1 MSRKTRIFRIET
13 DYYDIAKQAGAIIRG
28 GGTVAFPTETVYGLG
43 ADALDPGAVK
53 KIFKAKA
60 RPPDNPLIVHISSKE
75 QLHNLVEDIPEHA
88 FDLMD
93 AFWPGPVT
101 MIFKRRDIVPDVT
114 TGGLDT
120 VAVRMPDNPIALLLI
135 EESGTPIAAP
145 SANRSGMPSPT
156 TAQHVIADLGGR
168 IDAVIDGGYSKIGVE
183 STVVDMTSAI
193 PVILRPGGIGI
204 AEIRDIIGEVAIGYP
219 DRLLEDGGVA
229 RSPGMKYTH
238 YSPETRMVLVAGNGG
253 TVVDMI
259 REFVSDYHERGMLVG
274 LLATE
279 ETAEYIIADEIF
291 ILGRRDDIA
300 LVASN
305 LFAGIRYLDSRNVD
319 VIIADGSM
327 SEDGVGAAVQNRLRK
342 AADEEVTNRGMDR

>member
-1 MSRKTRIFRIET
+1 MSRKTQIFRIET
-13 DYYDIAKQAGAIIRG
+13 CYDDIIRRAGAIIRE

-43 ADALDPGAVK
+43 ADALNPDAVR
-53 KIFKAKA
+53 KIFEAKA

-75 QLHNLVEDIPEHA
+75 QLHGIVKDIPEHA

-93 AFWPGPVT
+93 VFWPGPLT
-101 MIFKRRDIVPDVT
+101 MIFKRNEIVPDVT

-120 VAVRMPDNPIALLLI
+120 VAVRMPDNPIALGLI
-135 EESGTPIAAP
+135 EEAGTPIAAP

-156 TAQHVIADLGGR
+156 TAQHVIADLDGR
-168 IDAVIDGGYSKIGVE
+168 IDAVIDGGYAEIGVE
-183 STVVDMTSAI
+183 STVVDMTSEI

-204 AEIRDIIGEVAIGYP
+204 EEIRDVIGEVTIGYP
-219 DRLLEDGGVA
+219 DKSLEEGEVA

-238 YSPETRMVLVAGNGG
+238 YSPETRMVLVAGSSS
-253 TVVDMI
+253 TVVDRI
-259 REFVSDYHERGMLVG
+259 REFVSDYHGRGMRVG

-279 ETAEYIIADEIF
+279 ETAAAAHIIADEIF
-291 ILGRRDDIA
+291 ILGSRDDIA

-305 LFAGIRYLDSRNVD
+305 LFAGIRYLDGRNVD

-327 SEDGVGAAVQNRLRK
+327 RGDGIGAAVLNRLRK
-342 AADEEVTNRGMDR
+342 AADEELQTGE

>member
-1 MSRKTRIFRIET
+1 MSRKTRIFRIDT
-13 DYYDIAKQAGAIIRG
+13 GYADIGRVAGAIIQE

-43 ADALDPGAVK
+43 ADALNPDAVR
-53 KIFKAKA
+53 KIFEAKA

-75 QLHNLVEDIPEHA
+75 QLHDLVKDIPERA

-93 AFWPGPVT
+93 VFWPGPLT
-101 MIFKRRDIVPDVT
+101 MIFKRKEIVPDIIT
-114 TGGLDT
+114 AGLDT

-135 EESGTPIAAP
+135 EEAGTPIAAP

-156 TAQHVIADLGGR
+156 TAQHVISDLDGR
-168 IDAVIDGGYSKIGVE
+168 IDAVIDGGAVKIGVE
-183 STVVDMTSAI
+183 STVVDMTSEI
-193 PVILRPGGIGI
+193 PVLLRPGGIGI
-204 AEIRDIIGEVAIGYP
+204 DAIRDVIGEVAIGYL
-219 DRLLEDGGVA
+219 DRLLEEGEVA

-238 YSPETRMVLVAGNGG
+238 YSPETKMMLVAGSSSS
-253 TVVDMI
+253 VVDRI
-259 REFVSDYHERGMLVG
+259 SKFVSEYHGRGMRVG

-279 ETAEYIIADEIF
+279 ETAEHVIADEIF
-291 ILGRRDDIA
+291 ILGMRDDIA

-327 SEDGVGAAVQNRLRK
+327 RDDGIGAAVQNRLRK
-342 AADEEVTNRGMDR
+342 AADEEFTN

>member
-1 MSRKTRIFRIET
+1 MSSKTRIFKIET
-13 DYYDIAKQAGAIIRG
+13 GYDDIIKKAGAIIRE

-43 ADALDPGAVK
+43 ADALNPDAVRR
-53 KIFKAKA
+53 IFEAKA

-75 QLHNLVEDIPEHA
+75 QLHDLVEDIPERA

-93 AFWPGPVT
+93 VFWPGPIT
-101 MIFKRRDIVPDVT
+101 MIFKRKEIVPEVT

-135 EESGTPIAAP
+135 EEAGTPIAAP

-156 TAQHVIADLGGR
+156 TAQHVIADLDGR
-168 IDAVIDGGYSKIGVE
+168 IDAVIDGGYAKIGVE
-183 STVVDMTSAI
+183 STVVDMTSEI

-204 AEIRDIIGEVAIGYP
+204 EEIRDVIGEVTIGYP
-219 DRLLEDGGVA
+219 DKSLERGEVA

-238 YSPETRMVLVAGNGG
+238 YSPETRMVLVAGSIS
-253 TVVDMI
+253 TVVDRI
-259 REFVSDYHERGMLVG
+259 REFVSDYHGRGMRVG
-274 LLATE
+274 LLVTE
-279 ETAEYIIADEIF
+279 ETAEHIIADEIF

-305 LFAGIRYLDSRNVD
+305 LFAGLRYLDGRCVD

-327 SEDGVGAAVQNRLRK
+327 RDDGIGAAVQNRLRK
-342 AADEEVTNRGMDR
+342 AADEEFTNR